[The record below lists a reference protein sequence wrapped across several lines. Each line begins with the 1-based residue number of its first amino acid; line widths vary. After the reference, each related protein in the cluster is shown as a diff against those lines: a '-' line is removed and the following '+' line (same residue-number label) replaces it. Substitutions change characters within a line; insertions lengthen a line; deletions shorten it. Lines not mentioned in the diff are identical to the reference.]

1 MKKQSK
7 YKKAILNIAHA
18 LESLLSMIVL
28 FAVLLGSLDLLVS
41 LWNMYVVNHAAVGYQ
56 ELNNFL
62 GQVIL
67 LVIGIEL
74 VVMFSL
80 HIPAALLEV
89 LAFAIAYKIVMIP
102 KSEGMKEILFG
113 VIALAGLFAI
123 KKFLIKDTKCEDK
136 ESDSD
141 FVV

>member
-1 MKKQSK
+1 MKKQTK
-7 YKKAILNIAHA
+7 YKKTILSIAHA
-18 LESLLSMIVL
+18 LESFLSIIVL
-28 FAVLLGSLDLLVS
+28 LAVLLGSLDLLIS
-41 LWNMYVVNHAAVGYQ
+41 LWDMYFVNSVAVGYQ

-102 KSEGMKEILFG
+102 KAEGMKEILFG

-123 KKFLIKDTKCEDK
+123 KKFLIKDTKPKDE
-136 ESDSD
+136 EQDSD